1 MAIARALII
10 DDEEDIRELLAIT
23 LNRMDISTEV
33 AADIRSA
40 KKLLTLYHFDV
51 CLTDMRLPDGDGLVL
66 LKKLQD
72 TQPELPVIVI
82 TAHGNTSLAV
92 KAMKQGAFD
101 FLSKPIDLKGLR
113 QIVTHSL
120 KVNQPQPSKPSE
132 LKLLGDSAVMQG
144 IRTKIKKIAC
154 SQVPVYIKGES
165 GVGKEL
171 VARSIHDQS
180 SREGDFIAVN
190 CGAIPA
196 ELMESEFFGHKKGSF
211 TGAHDDKVG
220 LFQAAEGGTLFLD
233 ELADLPLLLQV
244 KLLRALQE
252 KKIRPIGYAQEIN
265 IDIRLLSATHKDLNQ
280 LVQQGEF
287 RQDLYYRVNVIE
299 LEVPPLRQRREDISP
314 LCDYFLTEIAA
325 NNQIEPVPL
334 SDEALNVLMHYPFLG
349 NVRELV
355 NILERAVALYE
366 GEHITPEDLNL
377 PTEIDSRLD
386 VKTYQSATRSLED
399 YLNAIEKKVISQAL
413 NDNQGNEVTTAEQL
427 GLSNRSLAYRL
438 KKLGL

>member
-1 MAIARALII
+1 
-10 DDEEDIRELLAIT
+10 
-23 LNRMDISTEV
+23 
-33 AADIRSA
+33 
-40 KKLLTLYHFDV
+40 
-51 CLTDMRLPDGDGLVL
+51 
-66 LKKLQD
+66 
-72 TQPELPVIVI
+72 
-82 TAHGNTSLAV
+82 
-92 KAMKQGAFD
+92 
-101 FLSKPIDLKGLR
+101 
-113 QIVTHSL
+113 
-120 KVNQPQPSKPSE
+120 
-132 LKLLGDSAVMQG
+132 
-144 IRTKIKKIAC
+144 
-154 SQVPVYIKGES
+154 
-165 GVGKEL
+165 
-171 VARSIHDQS
+171 
-180 SREGDFIAVN
+180 
-190 CGAIPA
+190 
-196 ELMESEFFGHKKGSF
+196 
-211 TGAHDDKVG
+211 
-220 LFQAAEGGTLFLD
+220 
-233 ELADLPLLLQV
+233 
-244 KLLRALQE
+244 LQE

-386 VKTYQSATRSLED
+386 VKSYQSETRSLED